1 MQALLISLFVFFG
14 RTAVSSEKNE
24 VCEALVIH
32 ECSGHSL
39 GLLKVL
45 ESGDKNI
52 SNNECD
58 AFQVS
63 HKRFR
68 ASFVFTNRSHFSQTH
83 YTRKWM
89 CTDESTFKVSSLW
102 NGPVWRPPS
111 TNENLQAPFWQSG
124 RFQLSVQIRFSKQLV
139 FSSCSIHHY
148 FTWNLP
154 LFQEYYPY
162 NYMNIRIVFCY
173 YSHNSYILTSSVKR
187 KFQWTWYNLPQKFII
202 MRLSIIFFFF

>member
-52 SNNECD
+52 SNKECD

-68 ASFVFTNRSHFSQTH
+68 ASSVFANRSHFSQTH
-83 YTRKWM
+83 YSRKWM
-89 CTDESTFKVSSLW
+89 STDESAFKVSSLW

-111 TNENLQAPFWQSG
+111 TKENLQAPFWQSG

-139 FSSCSIHHY
+139 FSSCSINAIILHETFPY
-148 FTWNLP
+148 LKNITRTIIWIYE
-154 LFQEYYPY
+154 LFFV
-162 NYMNIRIVFCY
+162 ITHTI
-173 YSHNSYILTSSVKR
+173 HI
-187 KFQWTWYNLPQKFII
+187 
-202 MRLSIIFFFF
+202 